1 VVDKKK
7 IIRKN
12 VGQGRGRGRLQSAV
26 WFFCHLVFF
35 YKFWTYTVMFS
46 PST

>member
-1 VVDKKK
+1 MYKEMPVIPVNTVVDKKK

-26 WFFCHLVFF
+26 
-35 YKFWTYTVMFS
+35 
-46 PST
+46 